1 MVATTIIL
9 AAIVAAFVFGMVSDV
24 KSTKIVAVTAGHQ
37 GDNLILTNM
46 GGQDVAKVTQFEA
59 MYNNTAVSSPGIG
72 VGKSATTDVGTGN
85 AHLIVVATFNDG
97 SQQVVLDTYT

>member
-24 KSTKIVAVTAGHQ
+24 KSTKIVAVTAAHQ

-46 GGQDVAKVTQFEA
+46 GGQDVGKVTQFNA
-59 MYNNTAVSSPGIG
+59 TYNNTAVSIPGLG
-72 VGKSATTDVGTGN
+72 VGSSVTTDVGTGN